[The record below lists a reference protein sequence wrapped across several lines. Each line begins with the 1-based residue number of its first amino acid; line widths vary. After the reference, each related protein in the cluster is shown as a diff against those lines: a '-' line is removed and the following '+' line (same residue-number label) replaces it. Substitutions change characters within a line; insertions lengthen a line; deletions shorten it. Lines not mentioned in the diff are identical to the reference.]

1 LPSSGKQTYKNP
13 RKNTLWAHKP
23 GCKCRPCQGKAKA
36 RLIAAGAAGEA
47 LAANPPSE
55 SELPKETRRRPWD
68 IKKSEYSDYP
78 VPVIPDHSKRATVL
92 RIIELRGSGFTT
104 AEVSEALGI
113 KPATI
118 SEYMRKAVREGWIIL
133 DDPRERFEHKIVPKV
148 VDNIE
153 HFIDLKDRT
162 MTIEAAKGSGI
173 FQSHQAVKVDGTAPQ
188 AVLALNINPIAGNEP
203 TVIRGRVVGRPKEI
217 SE

>member
-1 LPSSGKQTYKNP
+1 M
-13 RKNTLWAHKP
+13 
-23 GCKCRPCQGKAKA
+23 
-36 RLIAAGAAGEA
+36 
-47 LAANPPSE
+47 
-55 SELPKETRRRPWD
+55 
-68 IKKSEYSDYP
+68 
-78 VPVIPDHSKRATVL
+78 L